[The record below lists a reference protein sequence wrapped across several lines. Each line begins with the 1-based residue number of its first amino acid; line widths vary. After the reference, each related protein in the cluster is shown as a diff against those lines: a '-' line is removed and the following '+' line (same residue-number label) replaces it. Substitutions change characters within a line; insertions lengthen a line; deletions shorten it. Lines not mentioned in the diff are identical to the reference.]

1 MRDDDCE
8 FQKRWKRLAE
18 DISQERDRKKIARL
32 TQKLVDMLDEYTQK
46 SLQLER
52 ERHEKSA

>member
-18 DISQERDRKKIARL
+18 DISRERDREKIARL

-46 SLQLER
+46 AAATGAR
-52 ERHEKSA
+52 ET